1 MTQPASDRDDGA
13 PTQRKATL
21 FCWECDHTS
30 PVEGDWLLES
40 EDQYV
45 AYVCPDC
52 ETTLT
57 KRPRS
62 NEPARERTVAGP
74 VVLWQRAVRTSVTV
88 WRASVDAGFS
98 SLNALIGVRSLAS
111 GRSDVRTTNGVTRHS
126 G

>member
-1 MTQPASDRDDGA
+1 MTQPASSHDDGA

-21 FCWECDHTS
+21 FCWECDHAS

-40 EDQYV
+40 EDRYA

-62 NEPARERTVAGP
+62 NEPARDRTITGP
-74 VVLWQRAVRTSVTV
+74 LTLWQRAVRTSVTV
-88 WRASVDAGFS
+88 WRASLDVGFS
-98 SLNALIGVRSLAS
+98 SLTAVIGVRPLAS
-111 GRSDVRTTNGVTRHS
+111 DSSDAQTTNRVTRHS

>member
-62 NEPARERTVAGP
+62 NEPARERTGAGP
-74 VVLWQRAVRTSVTV
+74 LMPWQRAVRTSVTV
-88 WRASVDAGFS
+88 WWASLNVGFS
-98 SLNALIGVRSLAS
+98 SLTALIGVRPLAS
-111 GRSDVRTTNGVTRHS
+111 GSSDAHTTNRVTRHS